1 MPSPTTQKL
10 ITTPGQVAEILRGRR
25 KARRLPQR
33 DVAAALGISQ
43 ERLSRLEANAAGL
56 TLERLIAIA
65 SLLGLELVLKD
76 KASTL
81 AVDAEW

>member
-1 MPSPTTQKL
+1 MPSATTSQL
-10 ITTPGQVAEILRGRR
+10 ITTPGQVAGILRGRR

-43 ERLSRLEANAAGL
+43 ERLSRLEANPSGL

-65 SLLGLELVLKD
+65 ALLGLELVLQD
-76 KASTL
+76 KGDTAPP
-81 AVDAEW
+81 DAEW